1 MDRLAEYFTAEN
13 YGIFLNISKAEDK
26 IFSGE
31 VEISGKASRADF
43 IKLHSKDLVIN
54 KVSAHYDDEIVVL
67 KHELIPGNDELQINF
82 INAETDKKITFD
94 RNNSDDYS
102 KGIKTCDLELDSN
115 ILSIKILSDTSS
127 LEIYTNNYKTVLT
140 SNIYPSENENKI
152 EMIATDGEVY
162 ISTFK
167 GYSLNT
173 VNQEEKICTM

>member
-1 MDRLAEYFTAEN
+1 MAGITNKAFLTTAKEF
-13 YGIFLNISKAEDK
+13 GFELRKSDKKATKIMFNI
-26 IFSGE
+26 
-31 VEISGKASRADF
+31 
-43 IKLHSKDLVIN
+43 
-54 KVSAHYDDEIVVL
+54 
-67 KHELIPGNDELQINF
+67 
-82 INAETDKKITFD
+82 TDKKITFD